1 MFRQV
6 RQGIL
11 SFFNDLQIFL
21 MDLAHSDIFSNW
33 VIMLVM
39 IACEELQ
46 SKVLKSAR
54 KLARYWPRIV
64 ISSLSWF
71 KTVSFILE
79 ALTMTDGVVVCF
91 SLYISNNSGNA
102 EA

>member
-1 MFRQV
+1 
-6 RQGIL
+6 
-11 SFFNDLQIFL
+11 